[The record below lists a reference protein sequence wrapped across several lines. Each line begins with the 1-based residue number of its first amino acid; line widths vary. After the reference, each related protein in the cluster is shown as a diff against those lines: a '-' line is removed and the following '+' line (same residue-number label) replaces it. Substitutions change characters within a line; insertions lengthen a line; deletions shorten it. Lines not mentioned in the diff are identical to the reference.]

1 MKYFTW
7 RSFYLIIL
15 VLFVGS
21 NSLLAQ
27 IKLPKLISDGAIFQR
42 DTELKIWGWA
52 SPQEKIE
59 LTFNGDI
66 FTATTNSQG
75 KWELML
81 PPQKAGGPHQFIF
94 KGSNEITLSNILFG
108 EVWVCS
114 GQSNME
120 LTMNRLRDTYPEV
133 VANSKNSQI
142 RQFLVADKY
151 DFKEAHS
158 DFDSGEWKEANPE
171 NLMDFS
177 GVAYFF
183 ARDIYEK
190 YDVPVGLINA
200 ALGGSPV
207 EAWMSEDALRE
218 FPKAYEEMQRYK
230 NDDLIASTEEKD
242 QARQKAWY
250 QKLNTEDQGFQTG
263 KEWFQKNLDDS
274 PWKTMNMPNFWDEQ
288 GLKNTNGVVWFRK
301 HINLPKNWS
310 AENNK
315 LWLGRMVD
323 QDHVFVNGHFVGTTG
338 YQYPPRKYQVPDS
351 LLNEGDNV
359 ITVRLINESGNGGFI
374 KDKPYFL
381 TNGKDT
387 LDLKGDWKYRL
398 GTKMEPLQG
407 PTFIRWKPGGL
418 YNKMIAPLLNYK
430 IKGAI
435 WYQGE
440 SNTNDP
446 DSYFKTFPA
455 LIKNWRAKWDMGD
468 FPFLFVQLANFME
481 ETHKPVESD
490 WAQLRQAQ
498 LQTLDLPNT
507 GMAVITDIGEWNDI
521 HPLNKRDVG
530 KRLAQ
535 LSFRFAYEDEN
546 ALTSPVPKNADFL
559 SDRVEI
565 EFNYLKEGLMSKNGK
580 PLQTF
585 ELSDDGK
592 TFKMAQARLEGDK
605 VFVYQKGIKN
615 PVAVRYAWSNN
626 PTKANLFSKEGL
638 PVSPFELRKD

>member
-7 RSFYLIIL
+7 RSFYLSTL
-15 VLFVGS
+15 FLFVGS
-21 NSLLAQ
+21 SSLFAQ
-27 IKLPKLISDGAIFQR
+27 IKLPKLISNGAIFQR

-59 LTFNGDI
+59 LTFKGDI

-75 KWELML
+75 EWELIL

-133 VANSKNSQI
+133 IANSKNSQI

-171 NLMDFS
+171 SLMNFS

-183 ARDIYEK
+183 AKDIYEK
-190 YDVPVGLINA
+190 YDVPVGLINS

-242 QARQKAWY
+242 QSRQKAWY

-274 PWKTMNMPNFWDEQ
+274 PWKTMKLPNFWDEL

-301 HINLPKNWS
+301 HINLPKKWS

-323 QDHVFVNGHFVGTTG
+323 QDHVYVNGHFVGTTG
-338 YQYPPRKYQVPDS
+338 YQYPPRKYKVPDS

-359 ITVRLINESGNGGFI
+359 ITVRLISESGKGGFI

-446 DSYFKTFPA
+446 NSYFKTFPA

-481 ETHKPVESD
+481 ETHEPVESD

-535 LSFRFAYEDEN
+535 LSFGLAYKDEN

-559 SDRVEI
+559 TNRVEI
-565 EFNYLKEGLMSKNGK
+565 EFNYLKEGLMSKNEK

-585 ELSDDGK
+585 EVSGDGK
-592 TFKMAQARLEGDK
+592 TFQMAQARLEGDK
-605 VFVYQKGIKN
+605 VIVHQKGIKN

-626 PTKANLFSKEGL
+626 PAKANLFSKEGL
-638 PVSPFELRKD
+638 PVSPFELKKD